1 MSREVST
8 EFDGRR
14 ISLIV
19 HRSASDKRAVE
30 SFTLLACLG
39 PSLIPVKERKRV
51 SGKVSNQTRVWQT
64 NLVLKYTLLCA
75 PYNFICA

>member
-19 HRSASDKRAVE
+19 HRSASDKRTVE

-39 PSLIPVKERKRV
+39 PSLIPVKERERVKSVLQGFQSKICELV
-51 SGKVSNQTRVWQT
+51 SGKLT
-64 NLVLKYTLLCA
+64 
-75 PYNFICA
+75 